1 MGAEQIIFESQ
12 RLYDRAGERNG
23 PDYVRELEAR
33 VRGLEA
39 DCETARLEI
48 ARLSRCPLTGA
59 FGRGRL
65 EDLLGLALARSV
77 RGRYEGAGAVG
88 LDVRAAGVLF
98 IDVDGL
104 KPINDLD
111 GHAAGD
117 QALAAVA
124 RAIHSCL
131 RAPDSLVRYG
141 GDEFVVVLDETSP
154 IGLLALGDR
163 IVEAVRTTSPVTV
176 SVGGACHAIGETA
189 PALLKRADAECYRA
203 KRYGGDRAVGPFLHR
218 GIQQ

>member
-1 MGAEQIIFESQ
+1 MAEQILFEQS
-12 RLYDRAGERNG
+12 LYDRAGARNG

-39 DCETARLEI
+39 DYETARLEI

-77 RGRYEGAGAVG
+77 RGRYEGPGAVG
-88 LDVRAAGVLF
+88 LDVKAAGVLF

-104 KPINDLD
+104 KPVNDMD
-111 GHAAGD
+111 GHSAGD

-141 GDEFVVVLDETSP
+141 GDEFVVILDETSP
-154 IGLLALGDR
+154 LGLLALGDR
-163 IVEAVRTTSPVTV
+163 IAEAVRTTSPVTV
-176 SVGGACHAIGETA
+176 SVGGACHKLGETA
-189 PALLKRADAECYRA
+189 PALLKRADTECYRA
-203 KRYGGDRAVGPFLHR
+203 KSYGGDRAVGPFLHR